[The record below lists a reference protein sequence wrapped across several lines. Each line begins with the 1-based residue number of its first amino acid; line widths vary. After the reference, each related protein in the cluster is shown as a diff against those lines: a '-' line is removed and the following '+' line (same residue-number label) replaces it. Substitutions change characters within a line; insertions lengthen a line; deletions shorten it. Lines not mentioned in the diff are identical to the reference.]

1 MVVKFRVGNLGC
13 CCLGDKAVSF
23 TIRAIVIYGH
33 TGAQRIVP
41 FNAHG
46 LNIITG
52 KSKTGKSAIIDIVDY
67 CLGRGSFNVAEGAIR
82 KKVAWFGLH
91 IAKGSDAVFIARDNP
106 GPGAST
112 GSKVYFQRGG
122 IDAYPSLEMI
132 SKNTTETSLKEFV
145 TRFAGIDEN
154 EHRPQWGTRKP
165 LEANISHALLL
176 CFQKQNTIASQ
187 DQLFHRMNE
196 DFLPQ
201 SLKDTLPY
209 FLGAVD
215 ESHFLLM
222 AELDELQRRLR
233 TLEATE
239 AKQIQAIEVSRSRVT
254 RVLNEGKKVG
264 LIGQDYQA
272 VDDTV
277 FSYLAN
283 VAEFPA
289 DEAELISDFGE
300 TIQRLRGE
308 QSTLQSRL
316 SDLNHDIRA
325 AKSFLSDQTDFSR
338 EATEQRA
345 RLKSIELFKAEIPSP
360 HQCPFCESE
369 LRTPIPTVDQV
380 NESLREVSDQLEGVY
395 RDSPHIQRHIAEL
408 ETTIGKASDDL
419 RLVQRELHKAV
430 LEDEAAKAKQDQML
444 ARGKFLG
451 RLSEFLE
458 SVAPESDDEGVSAQI
473 AELRSMIAGIR
484 SRLNS
489 DEIESRLETILS
501 FISDKMTEYS
511 KHLDL
516 EHSGSSLRLDLK
528 KLTIVANTVD
538 GPIPLNRMGSG
549 ENWVGYHVLSHLA
562 LHWWLRMK
570 ERPVPAFL
578 IFDQPTQAYYPPDI
592 TEGGLDQ
599 IEKDADRT
607 AVQAL
612 FRLMA
617 TACAEIQPDF
627 QLIVLDH
634 AHLKDEWFE
643 SAIVAEWRGNEA
655 LVPYD
660 WPDSSA

>member
-1 MVVKFRVGNLGC
+1 M
-13 CCLGDKAVSF
+13 SF
-23 TIRAIVIYGH
+23 TICAIVIYSH

-41 FNAHG
+41 FNPHS

-91 IAKGSDAVFIARDNP
+91 IAKGSDDVFIARDNP
-106 GPGAST
+106 GPGVST
-112 GSKVYFQRGG
+112 GSKVYFQRGD
-122 IDAYPSLEMI
+122 IEAYPSLETI

-196 DFLPQ
+196 DYLPQ

-215 ESHFLLM
+215 ESHFLLL
-222 AELDELQRRLR
+222 AELDELQRRLK

-239 AKQIQAIEVSRSRVT
+239 AKQLQSVEVSRSRVT

-264 LIGQDYQA
+264 LVGQDYQA

-277 FSYLAN
+277 FSYLAT
-283 VAEFPA
+283 VAEYPM
-289 DEAELISDFGE
+289 DEADLIPDFGE
-300 TIQRLRGE
+300 TIERLRGE
-308 QSTLQSRL
+308 QATLQNRL
-316 SDLNHDIRA
+316 GDLNQDIRA
-325 AKSFLSDQTDFSR
+325 AKSFLSDQSDFSR

-345 RLKSIELFKAEIPSP
+345 RLRSIELFKTEVSAPQ
-360 HQCPFCESE
+360 QCPFCESE
-369 LRTPIPTVDQV
+369 LKTPIPTVGEVSQ
-380 NESLREVSDQLEGVY
+380 SLRDVSDQLEGVY
-395 RDSPHIQRHIAEL
+395 RDSPHIQGHIVDL
-408 ETTIGKASDDL
+408 ETTIGRAADDL
-419 RLVQRELHKAV
+419 RLVQRELQKAV
-430 LEDEAAKAKQDQML
+430 TDNTAAQARQDQML
-444 ARGKFLG
+444 SRGKFLG

-458 SVAPESDDEGVSAQI
+458 SVSPQADDDVVEAQI
-473 AELRSMIAGIR
+473 TELRAMIASIR
-484 SRLNS
+484 SRINS
-489 DEIESRLETILS
+489 DETESKLETILS

-511 KHLDL
+511 KELDL

-528 KLTIVANTVD
+528 KLTVVANTVD
-538 GPIPLNRMGSG
+538 GPIPLSRMGSG

-570 ERPVPAFL
+570 RRPVPGFL
-578 IFDQPTQAYYPPDI
+578 IFDQPTQAYYPPDS
-592 TEGGLDQ
+592 TDGGLDQ
-599 IEKDADRT
+599 IAKDADRT

-612 FRLMA
+612 FKLMA

-634 AHLKDEWFE
+634 AHLQDDWFE
-643 SAIVAEWRGNEA
+643 SAIVAEWRDNEA
-655 LVPYD
+655 LVPYE
-660 WPDSSA
+660 WPDA

>member
-1 MVVKFRVGNLGC
+1 M
-13 CCLGDKAVSF
+13 SF
-23 TIRAIVIYGH
+23 TIRAIVIYSH

-41 FNAHG
+41 FRSHG

-82 KKVAWFGLH
+82 KRVAWFGLH
-91 IAKGSDAVFIARDNP
+91 IAKGSDEVFIARNNP

-112 GSKVYFQRGG
+112 GSKVYFRRGNV
-122 IDAYPSLEMI
+122 DVYPTLETI
-132 SKNTTETSLKEFV
+132 SKNTTESSLKEFV
-145 TRFAGIDEN
+145 TRFTGIAEN
-154 EHRPQWGTRKP
+154 EHRPLTGTRRP
-165 LEANISHALLL
+165 LEANISHALWL

-196 DFLPQ
+196 QFLPQ
-201 SLKDTLPY
+201 DLKDTFPY

-222 AELDELQRRLR
+222 GELDELQRRLKL
-233 TLEATE
+233 LEATE
-239 AKQIQAIEVSRSRVT
+239 SKQLQTIEVSRSRVT

-264 LIGQDYQA
+264 LVGQDYQA

-277 FSYLAN
+277 FRYLAT
-283 VAEFPA
+283 VAEFQM

-308 QSTLQSRL
+308 QTTLQNRL
-316 SDLNHDIRA
+316 GDLNQDIRA
-325 AKSFLSDQTDFSR
+325 ARSFLSDQTDFSR
-338 EATEQRA
+338 EVTEQRA
-345 RLKSIELFKAEIPSP
+345 RLKSIELFRSEVASP

-369 LRTPIPTVDQV
+369 LQAPIPKVDEV
-380 NESLREVSDQLEGVY
+380 NQSLREVSEQLEGVY
-395 RDSPHIQRHIAEL
+395 RDSPHIQRHITEL
-408 ETTIGKASDDL
+408 EATILRESDDL
-419 RLVQRELHKAV
+419 RLVQRQLQKSV
-430 LEDEAAKAKQDQML
+430 MEDAAANARQDQML

-451 RLSEFLE
+451 RLAELLE
-458 SVAPESDDEGVSAQI
+458 SVSPQADDDGIASQI
-473 AELRSMIAGIR
+473 AEVRELIAGIK
-484 SRLNS
+484 SRINN
-489 DEIESRLETILS
+489 DETESRLETILS
-501 FISDKMTEYS
+501 FISEKMTEYS
-511 KHLDL
+511 KNLDL

-528 KLTIVANTVD
+528 KLTVVANTVD
-538 GPIPLNRMGSG
+538 GPIPLTRMGSG

-578 IFDQPTQAYYPPDI
+578 IFDQPTQAYYPPDS

-612 FRLMA
+612 FKLMA
-617 TACAEIQPDF
+617 TACAEILADF

-643 SAIVAEWRGNEA
+643 SAIVAEWRGDEA

-660 WPDSSA
+660 WPEKTA

>member
-1 MVVKFRVGNLGC
+1 M
-13 CCLGDKAVSF
+13 SF
-23 TIRAIVIYGH
+23 TIRAIVIYSH

-41 FNAHG
+41 FRSHG

-67 CLGRGSFNVAEGAIR
+67 CLARGSFNVAEGAIR

-91 IAKGSDAVFIARDNP
+91 IAKGSDEVFIARDNP

-112 GSKVYFQRGG
+112 GSKVYFQRGNV
-122 IDAYPSLEMI
+122 DVYPTLETI
-132 SKNTTETSLKEFV
+132 SKNTTESSLKEFV
-145 TRFAGIDEN
+145 TRFTGIAEN
-154 EHRPQWGTRKP
+154 EHRPLTGTRRP
-165 LEANISHALLL
+165 LEANISHALWL

-196 DFLPQ
+196 QFLPQ
-201 SLKDTLPY
+201 DLKDTLPY

-222 AELDELQRRLR
+222 GELDELQRRLKL
-233 TLEATE
+233 LEATE
-239 AKQIQAIEVSRSRVT
+239 SKQLQTIEVSRSRVT

-264 LIGQDYQA
+264 LVGQDYQA
-272 VDDTV
+272 VDDSV
-277 FSYLAN
+277 FRYLAT
-283 VAEFPA
+283 VAEFPM

-300 TIQRLRGE
+300 TIQRLRDE
-308 QSTLQSRL
+308 QSTLQNRL
-316 SDLNHDIRA
+316 GDLNQDIRA
-325 AKSFLSDQTDFSR
+325 ARSFLSDQTDFSR

-345 RLKSIELFKAEIPSP
+345 RLKSIELFKSEVASP

-369 LRTPIPTVDQV
+369 LRTPIPKVDEVSQ
-380 NESLREVSDQLEGVY
+380 SLREVSEQLEGVY
-395 RDSPHIQRHIAEL
+395 RDSPHIQRHITEL
-408 ETTIGKASDDL
+408 EATILRASDDL
-419 RLVQRELHKAV
+419 RLVQRELQKSV
-430 LEDEAAKAKQDQML
+430 MENEAAKARQDQML

-458 SVAPESDDEGVSAQI
+458 SVSPQADDDGVAIQI
-473 AELRSMIAGIR
+473 AELRELIAGIR
-484 SRLNS
+484 SRINN
-489 DEIESRLETILS
+489 DETESRLETILS
-501 FISDKMTEYS
+501 FISEKMTEYS
-511 KHLDL
+511 KNLDL

-528 KLTIVANTVD
+528 KLTVVANTVD
-538 GPIPLNRMGSG
+538 GPIPLTRMGSG

-562 LHWWLRMK
+562 LHWWLRRK

-578 IFDQPTQAYYPPDI
+578 IFDQPTQAYYPPDS

-612 FRLMA
+612 FKLMA
-617 TACAEIQPDF
+617 TACAEIQADF

-634 AHLKDEWFE
+634 AHFKDEWFE
-643 SAIVAEWRGNEA
+643 SAIVAKWRGNEA

-660 WPDSSA
+660 WPENTA